1 MTVIPDDQRPL
12 AEVVA
17 EVERTHGRVDIER
30 EGRTVA
36 SVVPADYLES
46 LYETIEIA
54 SDPELVAAIEEGDAD
69 IAAGRTV
76 SLEEIEAEFGLSRA
90 DVYRSR

>member
-12 AEVVA
+12 TEVVA
-17 EVERTHGRVDIER
+17 EVERTHGRIDIER
-30 EGRTVA
+30 DGQTVA
-36 SVVPADYLES
+36 SVVSPDYLES
-46 LYETIEIA
+46 LYETIEVA

-76 SLEEIEAEFGLSRA
+76 SLDDVKAELGLR
-90 DVYRSR
+90 

>member
-1 MTVIPDDQRPL
+1 MTVIPEDQRPL

-17 EVERTHGRVDIER
+17 EVERTHGQIDIER
-30 EGRTVA
+30 EGRIVA
-36 SVVPADYLES
+36 SVVSADYLES

-76 SLEEIEAEFGLSRA
+76 PLEEIMVEFGLR
-90 DVYRSR
+90 